1 MSYMLQPQIVLLREG
16 TDTSQGRGQ
25 MISNINATCAVVD
38 ILKTTLGPRGMDKM
52 IETNR
57 GHIVTNDGATVIDL
71 LDIVHPAA
79 RLLCDTAR
87 AQDMEVGDGTT
98 SVILISG
105 EILKEA
111 KNFIE
116 EGMNPQIIIK
126 GFKLAHAHIKEKL
139 ESMAIHFNAAKDI
152 SKREVLVRC
161 AETALNSKLLA
172 HYKNFFGE
180 MCVQAVEHLDTTL
193 LDKSLIGLKNVTG
206 GSVKDSFLVEGVAFK
221 KTFSYAGFEQ
231 APKKFTNCKILLLNH
246 ELELKAEKDNAEVKI
261 EKVAEFQEIVDAE
274 WKIIYD
280 KLDTIVKSGANVVLS
295 KLPIGDLATQYFAD
309 RNVFCAGRVQKDDM
323 DRMIMATGGVLQSTV
338 NGLTTNV
345 LGSCGEFEEVQIGA
359 ERFNLFKDCTA
370 TRTTTIV
377 LRGGAEQFIQEA
389 ERSLN
394 DAIMIVRRALK
405 AEYIVPGGGAIEIE
419 ISKLLRDYSKTI
431 GGKLQVVINSFA
443 KALEV
448 IPKTLADNAGLDSNE
463 VLNKLRK
470 KHAVDEDGKHY
481 GVDVDAVSGI
491 QNSYEG
497 FVWEPLNIKRNV
509 LTSATEAACSV
520 LSIDETIKNPSN
532 EEQKKM
538 KKRRPP
544 MPMMR

>member
-16 TDTSQGRGQ
+16 TDSSQGRGQ
-25 MISNINATCAVVD
+25 IITNINATAAVTD

-52 IETNR
+52 IETPN

-111 KNFIE
+111 KEFVD
-116 EGMNPQIIIK
+116 EGMNPQTIIQ
-126 GFKLAHAHIKEKL
+126 GFKLSHDHIKEKL
-139 ESMAIHFNAAKDI
+139 ESLAIKFDSTKNTT
-152 SKREVLVRC
+152 KRQILTRC

-172 HYKNFFGE
+172 HYKEFFGE
-180 MCVQAVEHLDTTL
+180 MCVAAVEHLDTTL
-193 LDKSLIGLKNVTG
+193 LDKSLIGIKNVTG
-206 GSVKDSFLVEGVAFK
+206 GSIKDSMLIEGVAFK

-231 APKKFTNCKILLLNH
+231 APKKFTNAKILLLNQ

-261 EKVAEFQEIVDAE
+261 DKVEEFQQIVDAE

-280 KLDTIVKSGANVVLS
+280 KMEFIAKSGANVVLS

-309 RNVFCAGRVQKDDM
+309 RNIFSAGRVPQADM
-323 DRMIMATGGVLQSTV
+323 DRLVKATGGVVQSTV
-338 NGLTTNV
+338 NGLTSNV
-345 LGSCGEFEEVQIGA
+345 LGKCGEFEEVQCGA
-359 ERFNLFKDCTA
+359 ERFNVFKQCPE
-370 TRTTTIV
+370 TRTTTII

-405 AEYIVPGGGAIEIE
+405 AEYIVCGGGAIELE
-419 ISKLLRDYSKTI
+419 VSKLLRDYSKTI
-431 GGKLQVVINSFA
+431 GGKLQVVINAYA

-448 IPKTLADNAGLDSNE
+448 IPRVLIDNAGMDSNDI
-463 VLNKLRK
+463 LNKLRK
-470 KHAVDEDGKHY
+470 KHAVDDDGRFF
-481 GVDVDAVSGI
+481 GVDVESDLGI
-491 QNSYEG
+491 QNTYDN
-497 FVWEPLNIKRNV
+497 FVWEPLNIKKNIF
-509 LTSATEAACSV
+509 TSATEAVCSI
-520 LSIDETIKNPSN
+520 LSIDETIQNPKN

-538 KKRRPP
+538 KRQRGGPQRR
-544 MPMMR
+544 

>member
-1 MSYMLQPQIVLLREG
+1 MLQPQILLLREG
-16 TDTSQGRGQ
+16 TDSSQGRGQ
-25 MISNINATCAVVD
+25 IMTNINATSAVVE

-52 IETNR
+52 IETNK
-57 GHIVTNDGATVIDL
+57 GHVVTNDGATVIEL
-71 LDIVHPAA
+71 LDIIHPAA

-105 EILKEA
+105 EILREA
-111 KNFIE
+111 KSFIE
-116 EGMNPQIIIK
+116 EGMNPQTIIK
-126 GFKLAHAHIKEKL
+126 GFKLAHNHITEKL
-139 ESMAIHFNAAKDI
+139 ESLAIRFDTHQDT
-152 SKREVLVRC
+152 SKRDILTRC

-172 HYKNFFGE
+172 HYKGFFAE

-206 GSVKDSFLVEGVAFK
+206 GSVKDSFLVMGVAFK

-231 APKKFTNCKILLLNH
+231 APKKFVNCKILLLNH

-261 EKVAEFQEIVDAE
+261 EKVSEFQSIVDAE

-280 KLDTIVKSGANVVLS
+280 KLQTIVDSGANVVLS

-309 RNVFCAGRVQKDDM
+309 RGIFCAGRVPREDM
-323 DRMIMATGGVLQSTV
+323 DRLIMATGGVVQSTV
-338 NGLTTNV
+338 NGLTSNV
-345 LGSCGEFEEVQIGA
+345 LGQCGEFEEVQIGA
-359 ERFNLFKDCTA
+359 ERFNLFKECPQTK
-370 TRTTTIV
+370 TTTII

-431 GGKLQVVINSFA
+431 GGKLQVVINAFA
-443 KALEV
+443 KALEI
-448 IPKTLADNAGLDSNE
+448 IPRTLADNAGLDSNDI
-463 VLNKLRK
+463 LNKLRK
-470 KHAVDEDGKHY
+470 KHAVDDDGKHF
-481 GVDVDAVSGI
+481 GVDVDSNIGI
-491 QNSYEG
+491 QNTYKG
-497 FVWEPLNIKRNV
+497 FVWEPLNIKKNV
-509 LTSATEAACSV
+509 LTSATEAACSI

-538 KKRRPP
+538 KKQRPQY
-544 MPMMR
+544 R